1 MTGVEVLNAKRFQRY
16 VVPGAKV
23 EVLHGGM
30 NWGEGPVW
38 LADTQTLLWSDIPAN
53 RMYRWVAGQPV
64 GVFREA
70 TNHTN
75 GNTRD
80 RQGRLLSCEG
90 TTRRV
95 VRTEPDGTLSV
106 VADRYQG
113 KRFNSPN
120 DIVVK
125 SDDSIWFSDPDYG
138 LLSEYVGDGGKS
150 DIGACYVFRVDPRS
164 GDIRAVITDMMRPN
178 GLAFSPDERILY
190 VADSGKSHTP
200 DGPHHIKAFDVK
212 ADGTLGGARVFAVI
226 EPGCSD
232 GFRVDADGNVW
243 TSAGDGVHCIA
254 PDGEVI
260 GKVKLPESVTNL
272 TFGGPERN
280 QLFVTGITS
289 LYCMTVGARG
299 ALRP

>member
-1 MTGVEVLNAKRFQRY
+1 VSVEVLNAKRFHRY
-16 VVPGAKV
+16 AVPDAKV
-23 EVLHGGM
+23 EVLHSGM
-30 NWGEGPVW
+30 SWGEGPVW
-38 LADTQTLLWSDIPAN
+38 FADTETLLWSDIPAN
-53 RMYRWVAGQPV
+53 RMYRWAAGQPV

-75 GNTRD
+75 GNTLD

-95 VRTEPDGTLSV
+95 VRTETDGTRTV

-120 DIVVK
+120 DVVVK
-125 SDDSIWFSDPDYG
+125 SDDSVWFSDPDYG

-150 DIGACYVFRVDPRS
+150 EIDACYAFRVDPRTREV
-164 GDIRAVITDMMRPN
+164 RAVITDMMRPN
-178 GLAFSPDERILY
+178 GLAFSPDEKILY

-212 ADGTLGGARVFAVI
+212 PDGSLAGARIFAVI
-226 EPGCSD
+226 DPGLSD
-232 GFRVDADGNVW
+232 GLRVDADGNVW

-260 GKVKLPESVTNL
+260 GKIRLPEAATNL
-272 TFGGPERN
+272 AFGGPGRGH
-280 QLFVTGITS
+280 LFVTGITS
-289 LYCMTVGARG
+289 LYRIATGARG
-299 ALRP
+299 AQRP